1 MVINNF
7 YLIYSA
13 LFGACIGS
21 FLNVCILRIP
31 RKVSIVFPPSACPKC
46 NYKLKWYDN
55 IPVLSYISLLGK
67 CRNCREKI
75 SVQYPVVEIISGF
88 FGYLCVLLFSIS
100 FQAFFV
106 FIFASALIV
115 ISFIDLEHKIIP
127 DIISL
132 PGIPIFFI
140 LALFLKEQP
149 VIDLILGILTGGGF
163 LYLIAFSYKL
173 FTGKDGMGG
182 GDVKLL
188 AMIGGFIGYKGVFF
202 TIFASSFIGTI
213 IGVTIIALKGKDMKY
228 AVPFGPFLSLGAL
241 LYIFAGDFLINLYF
255 SKILGL

>member
-67 CRNCREKI
+67 CRKCREKI

-188 AMIGGFIGYKGVFF
+188 SMIGGFIGYKGVFF

-241 LYIFAGDFLINLYF
+241 LYIFAGDFIINLYF